1 MEKNRKIE
9 FSLKKMKE
17 NNINGY
23 WNCEREVKKAIA
35 GRGEGSGRVRGKENG
50 INPSGVE
57 EAVLDVLKRYK

>member
-9 FSLKKMKE
+9 FSFKKMKE

-35 GRGEGSGRVRGKENG
+35 GGVRALAELGEKKTE
-50 INPSGVE
+50 
-57 EAVLDVLKRYK
+57 